1 MPGDNMFPRVPLAF
15 SESLTSTHIS
25 AIYVCGA
32 SKIFNFKGILKPRC
46 SQGCLFT
53 PPHLKAAGEV
63 RIHFLPSPTAWQEA
77 ALGTGFPLELTGA
90 ELALRP
96 PCTVLGLPSLPHTL
110 LPPPVNSARALFTKG
125 VCCWTAELP
134 CQGPSRSPTPRCCWP
149 EVCQAPPLSCS
160 LFPACAAS
168 VGTLW
173 PAPAH
178 GGGCLLTTLAL
189 PPPTRSSKG
198 VRMTLAFPWG

>member
-1 MPGDNMFPRVPLAF
+1 MSSFASGWGVDPGLLGMF
-15 SESLTSTHIS
+15 EIS
-25 AIYVCGA
+25 ASHREKNQQC
-32 SKIFNFKGILKPRC
+32 P
-46 SQGCLFT
+46 
-53 PPHLKAAGEV
+53 
-63 RIHFLPSPTAWQEA
+63 W
-77 ALGTGFPLELTGA
+77 LGFSFSWTH
-90 ELALRP
+90 
-96 PCTVLGLPSLPHTL
+96 S

-168 VGTLW
+168 VGTLR

-178 GGGCLLTTLAL
+178 GGGCLLTTPAL